1 MTIALG
7 GRPRGVRPHEGDAR
21 VRLVRGEIELAS
33 WPLPGGGRADL
44 SVVDELARLQLAAR
58 RRGCA
63 ISLQDACS
71 ELVDLLYLVG
81 LGEVVPQDSG
91 RCVEMVRQAERGE
104 EAGVEEVVMPDDPVA

>member
-1 MTIALG
+1 M
-7 GRPRGVRPHEGDAR
+7 RPHGGDAR

-33 WPLPGGGRADL
+33 WPLPGGGHADL

-63 ISLQDACS
+63 IRLQDACS

-81 LGEVVPQDSG
+81 LGEVVPQDSDFEPVG
-91 RCVEMVRQAERGE
+91 QAERRE
-104 EAGVEEVVMPDDPVA
+104 ELGVQEVVVPDDPVA